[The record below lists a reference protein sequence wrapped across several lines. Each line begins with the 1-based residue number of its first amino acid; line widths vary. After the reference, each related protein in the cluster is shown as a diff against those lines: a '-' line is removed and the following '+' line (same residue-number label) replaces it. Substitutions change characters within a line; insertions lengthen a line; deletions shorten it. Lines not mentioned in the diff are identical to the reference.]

1 MHARTIFCLLL
12 LATSVAHAAPT
23 ACDRLSAEG
32 KKLVAQLERSTH
44 PYDCCD
50 EMLDR
55 CLKQKRVC
63 RLARRLRED
72 ICRRV
77 NVGQDE
83 SKIKKALENRARS
96 MTALGRKTTFDLSS
110 ADPLG
115 DAKAKVTIVAYAC
128 ARCPLCARVMPDL
141 HRFATSGPLKG
152 KLRVY
157 LRPYPLR
164 DHAGSVEAGLAFF
177 AAAKQKKLWPLLLK
191 VYAEYK
197 GFAVDK
203 LATWAGQSGLDQ
215 AAFSREMASAQTRKA
230 LVDSKK
236 EGLRNGVEMTPTL
249 FINNRRYQGPVD
261 TASLSDIFEEELDRL
276 EKRLY

>member
-1 MHARTIFCLLL
+1 MRATPCVVCLL
-12 LATSVAHAAPT
+12 SWIGVVHAAPPP
-23 ACDRLSAEG
+23 CDGLSAEG
-32 KKLVAQLERSTH
+32 RKLLDKLARTTH

-50 EMLDR
+50 ETLDR
-55 CLKQKRVC
+55 CLKQQKVC
-63 RLARRLRED
+63 RLARRLRDD

-83 SKIKKALENRARS
+83 GKIKKALENRARS
-96 MTALGRKTTFDLSS
+96 MTLLGRKAAFDLST

-115 DAKAKVTIVAYAC
+115 DARAKVTVVAYAC

-141 HRFATSGPLKG
+141 HGLATTGPLKG

-197 GFAVDK
+197 SFAVDK
-203 LATWAGQSGLDQ
+203 LATWAGQSGLDRD
-215 AAFSREMASAQTRKA
+215 AFTREMASAPSRKA

-249 FINNRRYQGPVD
+249 FINSRRYQGPVD
-261 TASLSDIFEEELDRL
+261 HASLSDIFEEELDRL